1 MKGKG
6 LGLFVW
12 WLLHGV
18 ALARDGSSLE
28 DYPENRVADDAAEPA
43 LAEPALTDEDEVR
56 PRRLAMPIGLELGWR
71 RDADGTAALVGGEL
85 TLVWYRSG
93 QGDLLR
99 GAADGSLAVGVVAG
113 GVWVTNP
120 SAFRGNLGLQF
131 VGYFGQSMAG
141 GLEACVTMHSRGDL
155 VGFRARGFLGWY
167 GPSIYVGV
175 DYHDRAA
182 FELGILL
189 KVPIVL

>member
-1 MKGKG
+1 MKGTG
-6 LGLFVW
+6 LGLFV

-18 ALARDGSSLE
+18 ALAQDGSLLE
-28 DYPENRVADDAAEPA
+28 DYPENRVADDASAPA
-43 LAEPALTDEDEVR
+43 LADEDDVR

-93 QGDLLR
+93 QGDLLQ

-113 GVWVTNP
+113 AVWVTNP

-131 VGYFGQSMAG
+131 VGYFGESMAG

-175 DYHDRAA
+175 DYHERAA
-182 FELGILL
+182 FELGLLL